1 MNSELALGIAYRYH
15 NDHLPYLVNPEN
27 DGIVLD
33 EQLPVSTIS
42 IDPRVSVLGNGEEGF
57 LKTRWHLQSGPPN
70 EELSQALAMCER
82 CAHIY
87 RPNHAMPGSS
97 V

>member
-1 MNSELALGIAYRYH
+1 MVNSELALGIAYRYH

-42 IDPRVSVLGNGEEGF
+42 IDPAFPLWATVRKGF
-57 LKTRWHLQSGPPN
+57 
-70 EELSQALAMCER
+70 
-82 CAHIY
+82 
-87 RPNHAMPGSS
+87 
-97 V
+97 